1 MKINET
7 NQSNYE
13 ITIRVKLATTWH
25 EVNSLSTLPVS
36 IGVTMRMTTNLASIV
51 FALALLTV
59 SNADTF
65 LEGPNQFDIEF
76 VTIGSPGNE
85 PTRTG
90 SGDVAYLSL
99 IHI

>member
-1 MKINET
+1 M
-7 NQSNYE
+7 
-13 ITIRVKLATTWH
+13 A
-25 EVNSLSTLPVS
+25 LPIS

-51 FALALLTV
+51 FVLALVTGL
-59 SNADTF
+59 NADTF

-90 SGDVAYLSL
+90 SGDVAYVYRMGKFEISRQQIQLANQL
-99 IHI
+99 GGA